1 MKDRGKQTSLP
12 FVLFKIGNSM
22 LNYIGTVIR
31 PPSEH
36 KSLLLQVTLSCS
48 HNKCT
53 FCPAYKDKQFKI
65 FGEEKILQDIL
76 TVKPYSHMF
85 KRVFLCDGDA
95 LVIPDKKFLNILK
108 LINMHFPNLSRIG
121 TYANARS
128 VLLKSEKELKQ
139 YKENK
144 LGIIYL
150 GIESGDNNLLK
161 QVKKCDTRERMIE
174 ACNLI
179 KKAGIKLS
187 VTILLGLAGNN
198 KEAVESHILQTAS
211 LLNAIESDFIS
222 ALTVIPVEGTEFYNK
237 IRQGKLTVPNPFEIT
252 KELILLLENTNLKN
266 SVFTANHASNYVP
279 IKIAG
284 EKNKQKTIESLK
296 NIVQTQDNSKI
307 KPEFLRGL

>member
-1 MKDRGKQTSLP
+1 LLP
-12 FVLFKIGNSM
+12 FFKINTM

-36 KSLLLQVTLSCS
+36 KSLLLQVTLGCS

-53 FCPAYKDKQFKI
+53 FCPAYKNKPFRLVK
-65 FGEEKILQDIL
+65 EEKVLQDIL
-76 TVKPYSHMF
+76 TIAPYSHMF

-95 LVIPDKKFLNILK
+95 LIMPHKRLLKILK
-108 LINMHFPNLSRIG
+108 LINLHLPNTTRIG

-128 VLLKSEKELKQ
+128 VLLKSSDELKQ
-139 YKENK
+139 YRENK

-174 ACNLI
+174 ACNMV
-179 KKAGIKLS
+179 KQAKIKLS
-187 VTILLGLAGNN
+187 VTILLGLAGSD
-198 KEAVESHILQTAS
+198 KEKQKSHILKTAS
-211 LLNAIESDFIS
+211 LLNSIEPDFIS
-222 ALTVIPVEGTEFYNK
+222 ALTVMPVEGTEFYNK
-237 IRQGKLTVPNPFEIT
+237 VSKGEIVIPNPFEIT
-252 KELILLLENTNLKN
+252 KELIMLLENTNLKN

-284 EKNKQKTIESLK
+284 EKNKLKTIEQLK
-296 NIVQTQDNSKI
+296 AIVNAKDNSKI